1 MHITAMPIVFEERCS
16 EAIVLPHGRMV
27 VAELEI
33 RPTAPTVKDG
43 VEGRDPL
50 RLSAEVRWPGSDEFE
65 TVAETPWI
73 SEPAIYKLELPQAK
87 AAAPETPLARQ
98 PVFRLRLG
106 HEGRREPAFRLRV
119 VGL

>member
-33 RPTAPTVKDG
+33 RPTAPIVRDG

-50 RLSAEVRWPGSDEFE
+50 RLSIEVRWPGADEYE
-65 TVAETPWI
+65 TACETAWV
-73 SEPAIYKLELPQAK
+73 SEPGTYRLELPQAE
-87 AAAPETPLARQ
+87 ATPPETPLARQ

-106 HEGRREPAFRLRV
+106 HEGRREPSFRLAV
-119 VGL
+119 KGL